1 MFWGTFSLCLSVVSL
16 ALILLGARHPS
27 KPKWASDLM
36 VQYVWVIVILG
47 IAAAGLSLF
56 VFAFSKNAPPV
67 AILEYLM
74 SLGVALGTVG
84 LIKLL
89 GVKKKLTAYA
99 AGRIAA

>member
-1 MFWGTFSLCLSVVSL
+1 M
-16 ALILLGARHPS
+16 LILLGARHPS

-56 VFAFSKNAPPV
+56 VFALSKDAPPV

-89 GVKKKLTAYA
+89 SVKKKADGIRCRPHSSIDRFA
-99 AGRIAA
+99 DWRVSIN

>member
-16 ALILLGARHPS
+16 VLILLGARHPS
-27 KPKWASDLM
+27 KPKWAGDLM

-47 IAAAGLSLF
+47 LAAAGLSLF
-56 VFAFSKNAPPV
+56 VFAFASDAPPV
-67 AILEYLM
+67 ATQEYLL
-74 SLGVALGTVG
+74 SLGVVFGTVV

-99 AGRIAA
+99 AGRQAA